1 MPFGVGWL
9 AAFEYVIT
17 LHLVDWEERP
27 DGVGVIMEDEV
38 LKNGTKHT
46 MRVNSPRRHDSIGLK
61 DLIKNVITG
70 YRTLRSVVR
79 LSLTGSHQSLS
90 NYHNEDYPTLGYLH
104 TKAPLMLRPSFTFV
118 SFNSLP
124 FSGKNI

>member
-70 YRTLRSVVR
+70 YRTLRPVVVR
-79 LSLTGSHQSLS
+79 VFLTGSHQSLS
-90 NYHNEDYPTLGYLH
+90 NYHNEDYLH
-104 TKAPLMLRPSFTFV
+104 AGLSPHQSPATFV